1 MSKIKE
7 ELMRIQQEE
16 LEQYVSFMEWV
27 CDQKTDTGVRDMN
40 EDEEDSQEPSSIG
53 TSILPAI
60 TLKPINNIDYNPTRS
75 IR

>member
-1 MSKIKE
+1 MSKIKDE
-7 ELMRIQQEE
+7 MERIRQRE

-27 CDQKTDTGVRDMN
+27 CEQEVSVHGTDEG
-40 EDEEDSQEPSSIG
+40 EEDSLKPSTTETFIV
-53 TSILPAI
+53 PAN